1 MDTFMQQLLMNSALS
16 GMRQDEAVARQGV
29 MNHQTTAHLMDL
41 SFTEKAVKMDIAE
54 SFAAQGLSHANAPR
68 DAMGL
73 RTAVHVPSSDKP

>member
-1 MDTFMQQLLMNSALS
+1 MQQLLMNSALS

-54 SFAAQGLSHANAPR
+54 SFAAQGLSYSNAGR
-68 DAMGL
+68 DAMVL
-73 RTAVHVPSSDKP
+73 RTSTHVPAADK